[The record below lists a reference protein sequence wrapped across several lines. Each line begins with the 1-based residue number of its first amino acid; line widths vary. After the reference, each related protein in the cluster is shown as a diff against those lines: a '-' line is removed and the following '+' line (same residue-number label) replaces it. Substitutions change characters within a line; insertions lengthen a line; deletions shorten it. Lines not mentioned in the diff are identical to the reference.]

1 MTRYIAKPVR
11 FWLAHA
17 LVVPLLT
24 VFVLLVP
31 IYFFTILWPGALG
44 WQLDGHLVLTFFLG
58 GILAAYMIGAGL
70 AAIYSALLA
79 LWQWRRGGHTFVEA
93 TLLAWSLVA
102 VAFAAVTLT
111 GSFYEYNLYFAIACA
126 AAMPLMW
133 FVCLWSGITY
143 RNTPHLQ
150 KASA

>member
-44 WQLDGHLVLTFFLG
+44 WQMDGHLILTFFLG
-58 GILAAYMIGAGL
+58 AIVAAYMIGAGL

-79 LWQWRRGGHTFVEA
+79 LWHSVEDPGRAAKCSGH
-93 TLLAWSLVA
+93 
-102 VAFAAVTLT
+102 
-111 GSFYEYNLYFAIACA
+111 GD
-126 AAMPLMW
+126 
-133 FVCLWSGITY
+133 SG
-143 RNTPHLQ
+143 NDLP
-150 KASA
+150 